1 MNGRKTE
8 IVHNS
13 DEQVREYVA
22 KALALVAE
30 LEVPDDLRVTAFER
44 ACNLY
49 ASKQVTIEV
58 MQPAGLDLGAL
69 RAGV

>member
-1 MNGRKTE
+1 MNGRKSE

-13 DEQVREYVA
+13 DEQVREYVT
-22 KALALVAE
+22 KALALVDE
-30 LEVPDDLRVTAFER
+30 LDVPDDLRITAFER

-58 MQPAGLDLGAL
+58 MQPAGIDLNAL
-69 RAGV
+69 RGGV